1 MFAHFPHSTPCT
13 MKKIALTPEKYFVK
27 SKMKNNSI
35 SRKILLSFQKSLIF
49 ITLFSLTLAIPDRG
63 IKPKPEN
70 SQNHHETMVEPSK
83 HDDENRRQMRLFF
96 TQAFATSTVIQGTST
111 LSTWKSCWSTPGAI
125 NDCSSTSLVSGKR
138 RRRESEQIEDKP
150 YVLVDG
156 KQYDFAE
163 LIKAS
168 RVRLTQ
174 CGNFR
179 FYVKSIY
186 RILEVQNLPFYHV

>member
-1 MFAHFPHSTPCT
+1 
-13 MKKIALTPEKYFVK
+13 
-27 SKMKNNSI
+27 
-35 SRKILLSFQKSLIF
+35 
-49 ITLFSLTLAIPDRG
+49 
-63 IKPKPEN
+63 
-70 SQNHHETMVEPSK
+70 MVEPSK

-168 RVRLTQ
+168 RVRSTQ
-174 CGNFR
+174 CGKFHEFSITQILREINFWDSR
-179 FYVKSIY
+179 SAKSA
-186 RILEVQNLPFYHV
+186 ILTHLEALKCDFNEV

>member
-1 MFAHFPHSTPCT
+1 
-13 MKKIALTPEKYFVK
+13 
-27 SKMKNNSI
+27 
-35 SRKILLSFQKSLIF
+35 
-49 ITLFSLTLAIPDRG
+49 
-63 IKPKPEN
+63 
-70 SQNHHETMVEPSK
+70 MVEPSK

-156 KQYDFAE
+156 KHYDFAE

-168 RVRLTQ
+168 RVRPTT
-174 CGNFR
+174 
-179 FYVKSIY
+179 VWKVS
-186 RILEVQNLPFYHV
+186 